1 MSMSMTSSNAHD
13 PHEADSSAPLKGL
26 DILLVEDSRDV
37 GEAIKDILESLGAD
51 VVGPA
56 ATTAE
61 AERVLFE
68 RAPDVALVDFR
79 LRGGE
84 LSSSLIARLYDQGVH
99 VILTSGSEMDFPL
112 LPKTA
117 TLLEKPFS
125 EVQLLAILRPLI
137 GHKAA
142 R

>member
-84 LSSSLIARLYDQGVH
+84 LSSGLIARLCDQGVP
-99 VILTSGSEMDFPL
+99 VILTSGSEMDVPL
-112 LPKTA
+112 LPKT
-117 TLLEKPFS
+117 TTFLEKPFS

>member
-26 DILLVEDSRDV
+26 DILLVENSRDV

-84 LSSSLIARLYDQGVH
+84 LSSGLIARLCDQGVP
-99 VILTSGSEMDFPL
+99 VILTSGSEMDVPL
-112 LPKTA
+112 LPKT
-117 TLLEKPFS
+117 TTFLEKPFS

>member
-61 AERVLFE
+61 AERLLFE
-68 RAPDVALVDFR
+68 HAPDVALVDFR

-84 LSSSLIARLYDQGVH
+84 LSSGLIARLCDQGVP
-99 VILTSGSEMDFPL
+99 VILTSGSEMDVPL
-112 LPKTA
+112 LPKT
-117 TLLEKPFS
+117 TTFLEKPFS

>member
-1 MSMSMTSSNAHD
+1 MTSSNAHD

-84 LSSSLIARLYDQGVH
+84 LSSGLIARLCDQGVP
-99 VILTSGSEMDFPL
+99 VILTSGSEMDVPL
-112 LPKTA
+112 LPKT
-117 TLLEKPFS
+117 TTFLEKPFS